1 VPGIEANVSTSVSA
15 CQQEAAGQLSTAS
28 ALDARLMGLLGFMAA
43 AAGVLLSV
51 PDALASSRW
60 ILLVGASGAIV
71 IVLLALIYMEDLK
84 SGPDPVDFY
93 NEFGGVQPAEF
104 IEQLLADLGKTLS
117 VNKERIEE
125 RRAMLSGAF
134 SIALLASIAFGVVRA
149 LS

>member
-1 VPGIEANVSTSVSA
+1 
-15 CQQEAAGQLSTAS
+15 
-28 ALDARLMGLLGFMAA
+28 MGLLGFMAA

-71 IVLLALIYMEDLK
+71 IALLALIYMEDLK